1 MLDNNSN
8 EQVKC
13 WLHDFFKYSK
23 KMEDGMT
30 NVPTLLIETR
40 QVLVNKQC
48 CLLIQVSM

>member
-30 NVPTLLIETR
+30 KCSHPADRNQTG
-40 QVLVNKQC
+40 
-48 CLLIQVSM
+48 SG